1 MIEDYERQ
9 VYTAMLGKV
18 IGVYLGR
25 PFEGWAKRDI
35 EARWGQID
43 RYVHADRN
51 VPLVVA
57 DDDLTGTF
65 TFIKILADS
74 GCYEETP
81 ARLYGEN
88 WLNYLL
94 EGQTVLWWGGVSH
107 STEHT
112 AFGNLTRGIEAPDSG
127 SMRLNGREVSEQIG
141 AQIFIDAFGMVAPGR
156 PELAVR
162 LAENA
167 ARVSHDG
174 EAVHAARVVAA
185 MVSLAFVTQEMNRL
199 LDAAMAWIPRESLI
213 AQVHR
218 DVRAWAA
225 ADGDWRR
232 TFARIEEKYG
242 YAVYGGNCHVVPNHA
257 VMVMAWAYAGN
268 DFFRALQIACTAGWD
283 TDCNAANVGC
293 VSALV
298 AGLDHLGDTYD
309 FRTPF
314 ADRLLLPTADGT
326 DAVTDVLRH
335 SRIVAAIGRR
345 VMKLEPAPAPKGGA
359 LHHFEMP
366 GAVHGYQRSAGR
378 ARAIN
383 VAAPAGAAGTR
394 GLGFAFGTDRASPAR
409 IATPLL
415 GASTETTAYTVVA
428 TPLLYNGMTVQT
440 RLHCRSVSAPATLR
454 LYVRTT
460 EDARVYSPPLDL
472 RSGASADL
480 SWTVEAGCMP
490 LREFGL
496 EAASEAPCEGE
507 VVVDYVDF
515 GGAVKLDYP
524 EAMPAPG
531 ARAIPGWIS
540 NLDLVRGR
548 FSNDREEWLYLGRN
562 EDLGVLVTGNRSW
575 RACGLRCGFRIH
587 AAERAGVL
595 LRYQGLRRHYAV
607 WFTRTAVQIVR
618 NCYGEKVL
626 AEAPLVLK
634 ENQTYALE
642 ARVEGES
649 IRVSI
654 DACPVLAVRDATFDC
669 GGAGFAVARGL
680 AGFRGLSIAATTR
693 PVAAAGEG
701 GGGQ

>member
-1 MIEDYERQ
+1 MIADYEKQ

-25 PFEGWAKRDI
+25 PFEGWTKRNI
-35 EARWGQID
+35 EARWGQIE
-43 RYVHADRN
+43 RYVHADQS

-57 DDDLTGTF
+57 DDDLSGTF

-81 ARLYGEN
+81 DRLFGEN

-94 EGQTVLWWGGVSH
+94 EGQTVLWWGGVSN

-112 AFGNLTRGIEAPDSG
+112 AFGNLKRGIESPESG
-127 SMRLNGREVSEQIG
+127 SMRRNGREVSEQIG

-162 LAENA
+162 LAAKA

-174 EAVHAARVVAA
+174 EAVHAAQVVAA
-185 MVSLAFVTQEMNRL
+185 MVSLAFVTKEMNRL
-199 LDAAMAWIPRESLI
+199 LDEAVAWIPRESLI

-232 TFARIEEKYG
+232 TFARIEERYG
-242 YAVYGGNCHVVPNHA
+242 YSVYGGNCHVVPNHA
-257 VMVMAWAYAGN
+257 LMVMAWAYAGN
-268 DFFRALQIACTAGWD
+268 DFFRALQIVCTAGWD

-326 DAVTDVLRH
+326 DSVTDVLRH

-345 VMKLEPAPAPKGGA
+345 VMQADSAPAPKGGA

-378 ARAIN
+378 ARAVN
-383 VAAPAGAAGTR
+383 VAAPPGAAGTR
-394 GLGFAFGTDRASPAR
+394 GLGFGFGTDRAAPAR

-415 GASTETTAYTVVA
+415 AVASERAAYTCVS
-428 TPLLYNGMTVQT
+428 TPLLYNGMTVQA
-440 RLHCRSVSAPATLR
+440 RVHGQSLSVPATLR

-460 EDARVYSPPLDL
+460 EDVLVYSAPVAL
-472 RSGASADL
+472 RAGASADFA
-480 SWTVEAGCMP
+480 WTVEAGWAP

-496 EAASEAPCEGE
+496 EVASEEPCEGE

-524 EAMPAPG
+524 TMLPAPG

-548 FSNDREEWLYLGRN
+548 FSNDREDWLYLGRN
-562 EDLGVLVTGNRSW
+562 EALGVLVTGNRSW
-575 RACGLRCGFRIH
+575 RDCGLRCGFKIH

-595 LRYQGLRRHYAV
+595 LR
-607 WFTRTAVQIVR
+607 
-618 NCYGEKVL
+618 
-626 AEAPLVLK
+626 
-634 ENQTYALE
+634 
-642 ARVEGES
+642 
-649 IRVSI
+649 
-654 DACPVLAVRDATFDC
+654 
-669 GGAGFAVARGL
+669 
-680 AGFRGLSIAATTR
+680 
-693 PVAAAGEG
+693 
-701 GGGQ
+701 

>member
-1 MIEDYERQ
+1 MIADYERQ

-25 PFEGWAKRDI
+25 PFEGWTKRNI

-43 RYVHADRN
+43 RYVHADQN

-57 DDDLTGTF
+57 DDDISGTF

-74 GCYEETP
+74 GCYVETP
-81 ARLYGEN
+81 DRLYGEN

-94 EGQTVLWWGGVSH
+94 EGQTVLWWGGVSQ

-112 AFGNLTRGIEAPDSG
+112 AFSNLKRGIGAPESG
-127 SMRLNGREVSEQIG
+127 SMRRNGREVSEQIG

-162 LAENA
+162 LAEKA

-185 MVSLAFVTQEMNRL
+185 MVSLAFVTKEMARL
-199 LDAAMAWIPRESLI
+199 LDEAVAWIPPESLI

-232 TFARIEEKYG
+232 TFARIEERYG
-242 YAVYGGNCHVVPNHA
+242 YTVYGGNCHIVPNHA
-257 VMVMAWAYAGN
+257 LMVMAWAYAGN
-268 DFFRALQIACTAGWD
+268 DFFKALQIVCTAGWD

-326 DAVTDVLRH
+326 DSVTDVLRH

-345 VMKLEPAPAPKGGA
+345 VMQAEPAPAPKGGA
-359 LHHFEMP
+359 LHHFEMQ

-378 ARAIN
+378 ARAVN
-383 VAAPAGAAGTR
+383 VAASVGAAGTR
-394 GLGFAFGTDRASPAR
+394 ALGFGFGTDRAAPAR

-415 GASTETTAYTVVA
+415 AVASERTAYTCVS
-428 TPLLYNGMTVQT
+428 TPLLYNGMTVQA
-440 RLHCRSVSAPATLR
+440 RLHCQALSAPATLR

-460 EDARVYSPPLDL
+460 EDVLVYSAPVAL
-472 RSGASADL
+472 RAGASATL
-480 SWTVEAGCMP
+480 SWIVEAGWAP
-490 LREFGL
+490 LHEFGL
-496 EAASEAPCEGE
+496 EAASEEPCEGE

-515 GGAVKLDYP
+515 GGAVRLDYP
-524 EAMPAPG
+524 AVLPAPG

-562 EDLGVLVTGNRSW
+562 EGLGMLVTGNRSW
-575 RACGLRCGFRIH
+575 RNCGLRCGFKIH

-595 LRYQGLRRHYAV
+595 LRYQGLRRHNAV
-607 WFTRTAVQIVR
+607 WFTKDTVQIVR
-618 NCYGEKVL
+618 HCYGEQVL
-626 AEAPLVLK
+626 AEAPLALE
-634 ENQTYALE
+634 ENRAYTLE
-642 ARVEGES
+642 ARVEGDLIS
-649 IRVSI
+649 VSI
-654 DACPVLAVRDATFDC
+654 DDRRVLTARDATFAG
-669 GGAGFAVARGL
+669 GGAGFAVERGL
-680 AGFRGLSIAATTR
+680 AGFRTLVIEATTR
-693 PVAAAGEG
+693 DFVPPGVG
-701 GGGQ
+701 